1 MVMLTR
7 NGENMVGE
15 ESEYPIYII
24 GEKINGFVP
33 RTCRAIMEKDAEYI
47 KEIAAAQEEAAA
59 DFLDCSPATNE
70 GDTDNFETMKWLI
83 DLIHEASDLPI
94 ALDSPNAD
102 LLLQARDYCDE
113 LGIEP
118 GIINSASLCE
128 GKCDKI
134 FSAIADSKWGC
145 VVMLDD
151 DENGIPKDAAGRIA
165 NYKKVMA
172 KAAEYGISADRIY
185 IDPLVETQA
194 ANDTALL
201 TFAEVCRAIREDSEE
216 VHITS
221 GLSNISFGMPARKS
235 CNQAFMVLAVEAGMD
250 SAIVDPLNR
259 DMVGIMFATNA
270 LLGRDEMNVD
280 YMGGFREGL
289 FGPVQA

>member
-1 MVMLTR
+1 MPLM
-7 NGENMVGE
+7 
-15 ESEYPIYII
+15 
-24 GEKINGFVP
+24 
-33 RTCRAIMEKDAEYI
+33 KD
-47 KEIAAAQEEAAA
+47 
-59 DFLDCSPATNE
+59 L
-70 GDTDNFETMKWLI
+70 
-83 DLIHEASDLPI
+83 
-94 ALDSPNAD
+94 
-102 LLLQARDYCDE
+102 
-113 LGIEP
+113 
-118 GIINSASLCE
+118 
-128 GKCDKI
+128 
-134 FSAIADSKWGC
+134 
-145 VVMLDD
+145 
-151 DENGIPKDAAGRIA
+151 
-165 NYKKVMA
+165 KKVMIIGSGPIVIGQ
-172 KAAEYGISADRIY
+172 AAEFDYAGTQACRGLKELGLEVVLVNPNPATIMTDKAIADRIY